1 MKLSQLGEFGLIE
14 GIRRK
19 TPKGR
24 GVRMGIGDDAA
35 WVSNPTGS
43 SLITADLLI
52 EGVHFDFNWTSMFD
66 LGYKTLAVNLS
77 DIAAMGGIPAYLVL
91 SLGIPVAFDSE
102 KIAEFYR
109 GIRALAAKS
118 GVALIGGDTNVA
130 QTFLVSACVIGHA
143 PHRPVSRGGAKLGDD
158 IYVTGTLGDAALA
171 LQFLRGNLP
180 SGKKGLVGK
189 LLARHHRPTPRL
201 MAGRFLAKE
210 RLASAMIDISD
221 GLLQDLGHVCR
232 ASRIGAVL
240 TADSLPLSRAYR
252 AFGGSNSLRCALTGG
267 EDYELLFCARQ
278 RDRARIISSEVQQ
291 RAKVAITHIGTCVAA
306 NEEIAVL
313 DACGKP
319 LDLPIKGHDHFKIG
333 SPARRKRLQSSYS
346 SN

>member
-1 MKLSQLGEFGLIE
+1 MKLSRLGEFGLIE
-14 GIRRK
+14 AIRRN

-52 EGVHFDFNWTSMFD
+52 EGVHFDFTWTSMFD
-66 LGYKTLAVNLS
+66 LGFKTLAVNLS

-91 SLGIPVAFDSE
+91 SLGIPATFDSK
-102 KIAEFYR
+102 KISEFYR

-130 QTFLVSACVIGHA
+130 QSFLVSACVIGHA

-171 LQFLRGNLP
+171 LELLRGNLP
-180 SGKKGLVGK
+180 AGKKGPVAE
-189 LLARHHRPTPRL
+189 LLARHHRPTARL
-201 MAGRFLAKE
+201 AAGRLLAKE
-210 RLASAMIDISD
+210 RLASAMIDVSD
-221 GLLQDLGHVCR
+221 GLVQDLGHVCG
-232 ASRIGAVL
+232 ASRVGAVL
-240 TADSLPLSRAYR
+240 TADDLPLSRAYR
-252 AFGGSNSLRCALTGG
+252 ALAGREGLRCALTGG
-267 EDYELLFCARQ
+267 EDYELLFCARR
-278 RDRARIISSEVQQ
+278 RDRARIDKAQQ
-291 RAKVAITHIGTCVAA
+291 RAKVAITRIGRCVAA
-306 NEEIAVL
+306 NEGIAVL
-313 DACGKP
+313 DAGGKA
-319 LDLPIKGHDHFKIG
+319 LDLRAKGHDHFKIN
-333 SPARRKRLQSSYS
+333 SLARPERLQSSHF